1 MIVLYVSI
9 NFTYTQLRLYEN
21 IPSAGSPTETL
32 LRLLLPLNNFVQF

>member
-9 NFTYTQLRLYEN
+9 NFTYLRLYEN